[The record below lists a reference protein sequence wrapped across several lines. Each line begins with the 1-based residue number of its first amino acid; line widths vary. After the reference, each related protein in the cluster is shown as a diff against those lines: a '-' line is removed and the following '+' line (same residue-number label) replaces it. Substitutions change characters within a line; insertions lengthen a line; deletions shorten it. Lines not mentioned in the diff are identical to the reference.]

1 VLDLSFNGLTAIK
14 GLDNLVIREL
24 KLQGNKIQSLA
35 GLDNLPC
42 LTYLDV
48 SDNLVSSLEPL
59 RPCLHLTHLNVS
71 SNRIEFI
78 RQTESLQCMSWLSNL
93 LLADNP
99 CAQKYL
105 YRLRVLYRLPNINS
119 LDDTF
124 AIPEEKVTMECL
136 LIACI
141 KFLISTMYEQI
152 RAFNLYQS
160 ERGDLLLREAVLLKH
175 VPGAVFVDYC
185 PEQLPHDDEEDLTS
199 QELSMGV
206 RVKDIAQVE
215 AIKLVGN
222 IMQ

>member
-124 AIPEEKVTMECL
+124 AIPEEK
-136 LIACI
+136 
-141 KFLISTMYEQI
+141 I